1 MPQRL
6 GRRLNVVG
14 VNRLRLLLLVGL
26 VVGALAACGNA
37 VPVAQA
43 PALIVPEGTT
53 VRLGDVVP
61 DDVIAY
67 YWESMPPAE
76 RERLEVAS
84 LDALHDY
91 RVTGPA
97 VAPYFT
103 TSSPAENSE
112 AVRIITDPREI
123 ERRLADARSAYPLED
138 MRRRGTEAIIE
149 ARVPALHVPSGT
161 TVRQGDVFRNEL
173 IVDTWDSFS
182 PAARESMR
190 QRKGWESIDDFRDI
204 RATGPNLWPAVAGEI
219 PITSPDA
226 DPCGNVVVS
235 EVVVEV
241 PVSADGA
248 IPPSPPSPDTT
259 EPEAGEGWVSVPIE
273 TVEPCEVPPNAITRI
288 VYPDD

>member
-1 MPQRL
+1 MLAPAD
-6 GRRLNVVG
+6 
-14 VNRLRLLLLVGL
+14 RLLPLAALVL
-26 VVGALAACGNA
+26 TLAACGANA

-53 VRLGDVVP
+53 ARLGDVVP
-61 DDVIAY
+61 DAVLAY
-67 YWESMPPAE
+67 YWESMPSAE
-76 RERLEVAS
+76 RARLAVAS
-84 LDALHDY
+84 LDALHDHQL
-91 RVTGPA
+91 TGPA
-97 VAPYFT
+97 VVPYFT
-103 TSSPAENSE
+103 TGSPAESSE
-112 AVRIITDPREI
+112 AVRIFRDPGEI
-123 ERRLADARSAYPLED
+123 ERRLADARSAYPLDD
-138 MRRRGTEAIIE
+138 MRRRGIEAIVE

-259 EPEAGEGWVSVPIE
+259 EPEVGEGWVSVPVE